1 MVRKFD
7 EFFCH
12 QVVSTF
18 DTPGTSAREWT
29 ERAWTV
35 LHEKDGAAQFAAGF
49 GYYPNRN
56 IIDAFACFTIGDKT
70 QLMVRASRE
79 LRPDID
85 STTVGP
91 FAYECTEPLNKVRF
105 RLDENEHGLSYDIEI
120 TGTSPIVQEPA
131 QRQLSRGRVKEDIIR
146 LLQPVLATGWIKAEG
161 QTFTLDHASWRGL
174 RDRSWGVRMA
184 GADMVETGVQPRE
197 TYAGQLSDFALV
209 QFKDWGA
216 QYHTREIWD
225 DKAGFIR
232 RWHLGGNIF
241 YPYGSGQ
248 APLEVQNVAHHY
260 EFDNSRPEQQR
271 RCAGGRV
278 VLTAIDGSQKE
289 ITIHPISICYQGPAG
304 YGLPYK
310 GFIHGLWMGS
320 FWMDGHRFDLTD
332 PQVMRTIWGYVD
344 YACEFRCGYDV
355 GWGTLELMVVGKYPR
370 YGFLE
375 SYRQYGSD
383 QRDE

>member
-1 MVRKFD
+1 MIRKYD

-35 LHEKDGAAQFAAGF
+35 LHEKNGAAQFAAGF

-56 IIDAFACFTIGDKT
+56 VMDAFACFTIADHT

-85 STTVGP
+85 ANTVGP
-91 FAYECTEPLNKVRF
+91 FGYEPAEPLKKVRF
-105 RLDENEHGLSYDIEI
+105 RLAENEHGLSYDIEL
-120 TGTSPIVQEPA
+120 TGTSPMFQEPV
-131 QRQLSRGRVKEDIIR
+131 QRQVSRGRVKEDIVR
-146 LLQPVLATGWIKAEG
+146 LLQPVLATGWVKAEG
-161 QTFTLDHASWRGL
+161 QTFTLDAASWRGL
-174 RDRSWGVRMA
+174 RDRSWGVRVG
-184 GADMVETGVQPRE
+184 GAEMLETNVQPRE

-209 QFKDWGA
+209 QFENWGA

-225 DKAGFIR
+225 DQAGLIR

-241 YPYGSGQ
+241 YPYGSDKE
-248 APLEVQNVAHHY
+248 PLEVQNVEHHY

-278 VLTAIDGSQKE
+278 ILTAIDGSTKE
-289 ITIHPISICYQGPAG
+289 ISIRPVSICYQGPGG

-320 FWMDGHRFDLTD
+320 FWMDGHRFDLKD
-332 PQVMRTIWGYVD
+332 PQVLRSIWGYVD
-344 YACEFRCGYDV
+344 YACEFRCGNDV

-375 SYRQYGSD
+375 SYTQYGSD
-383 QRDE
+383 HRDP